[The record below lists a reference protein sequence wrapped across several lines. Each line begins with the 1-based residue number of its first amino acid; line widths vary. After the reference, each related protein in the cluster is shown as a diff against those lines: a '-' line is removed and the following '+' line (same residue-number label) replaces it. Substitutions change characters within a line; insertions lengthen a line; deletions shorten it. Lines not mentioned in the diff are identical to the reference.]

1 MSTPAAGLGLE
12 SIGQISI
19 VVHDVPRAVAYYRDV
34 LGMKF
39 LFSAGPTLAFFDCG
53 GVRLMLGPA
62 SEPRFDHPASI
73 QAAFSTLKARGAIV
87 EREPQLTANMG
98 THELWIGFLRDPDE
112 NVLALM
118 SEVPLPM
125 AKPESPHASAR
136 RINSGTSAGP
146 PAHPPLPDS
155 PPRCYLSRVRAAAHP
170 GRRPS
175 FSMNATR
182 R

>member
-1 MSTPAAGLGLE
+1 MTVPVAGLGLDR
-12 SIGQISI
+12 IGQISI
-19 VVHDVPRAVAYYRDV
+19 VVRDVARAVAYYRDV

-73 QAAFSTLKARGAIV
+73 LYYKVQDIGAAFATLKARGALV

-98 THELWIGFLRDPDE
+98 SYELWIGFLRDPDE

-118 SEVPLPM
+118 SEVPLP
-125 AKPESPHASAR
+125 K
-136 RINSGTSAGP
+136 G
-146 PAHPPLPDS
+146 
-155 PPRCYLSRVRAAAHP
+155 
-170 GRRPS
+170 
-175 FSMNATR
+175 
-182 R
+182 

>member
-1 MSTPAAGLGLE
+1 MSTPAACFGLE

-73 QAAFSTLKARGAIV
+73 LYYKVKDIQAAFATLRGRGALV

-98 THELWIGFLRDPDE
+98 TYELWIGFLRDPDE
-112 NVLALM
+112 NILALM
-118 SEVPLPM
+118 SEVPLPK
-125 AKPESPHASAR
+125 A
-136 RINSGTSAGP
+136 
-146 PAHPPLPDS
+146 
-155 PPRCYLSRVRAAAHP
+155 
-170 GRRPS
+170 
-175 FSMNATR
+175 
-182 R
+182 

>member
-1 MSTPAAGLGLE
+1 MTAPVPGLGLDR
-12 SIGQISI
+12 IGQISI
-19 VVHDVPRAVAYYRDV
+19 VVRDVARAVAYYRDV

-73 QAAFSTLKARGAIV
+73 LYYKVDDIGAAFATLKARGALV

-98 THELWIGFLRDPDE
+98 TYELWIGFLRDPDE

-118 SEVPLPM
+118 SEVPLP
-125 AKPESPHASAR
+125 R
-136 RINSGTSAGP
+136 R
-146 PAHPPLPDS
+146 
-155 PPRCYLSRVRAAAHP
+155 
-170 GRRPS
+170 
-175 FSMNATR
+175 
-182 R
+182 

>member
-1 MSTPAAGLGLE
+1 MSTPAAGFGLE
-12 SIGQISI
+12 SIGQIAL

-73 QAAFSTLKARGAIV
+73 LYYRVTDIQSAFATLKGRGALV

-98 THELWIGFLRDPDE
+98 TYELWIGFLRDPDE
-112 NVLALM
+112 NILALM
-118 SEVPLPM
+118 SEVPLPK
-125 AKPESPHASAR
+125 A
-136 RINSGTSAGP
+136 
-146 PAHPPLPDS
+146 
-155 PPRCYLSRVRAAAHP
+155 
-170 GRRPS
+170 
-175 FSMNATR
+175 
-182 R
+182 

>member
-1 MSTPAAGLGLE
+1 MTTPAAGFGLGR
-12 SIGQISI
+12 IGQIAI

-39 LFSAGPTLAFFDCG
+39 LFSAGPDLAFFDCG

-73 QAAFSTLKARGAIV
+73 VYYRADDIRTAFATLKARGAVV

-98 THELWIGFLRDPDE
+98 TYELWIGFLRDPDE

-118 SEVPLPM
+118 SEVPI
-125 AKPESPHASAR
+125 AR
-136 RINSGTSAGP
+136 T
-146 PAHPPLPDS
+146 
-155 PPRCYLSRVRAAAHP
+155 
-170 GRRPS
+170 
-175 FSMNATR
+175 
-182 R
+182 